1 MSDVTTKTI
10 LEVSGL
16 TVSFERATGSTTV
29 VNDVSFEVLEGETLG
44 IVGESGCGKT
54 VTVLSIL
61 GLLPETGTI
70 DSGKMIFEGRDLAK
84 LSVEEIRN
92 HLPGNLS

>member
-44 IVGESGCGKT
+44 IVGKSDEWNQ
-54 VTVLSIL
+54 
-61 GLLPETGTI
+61 ETRG
-70 DSGKMIFEGRDLAK
+70 AK
-84 LSVEEIRN
+84 LKRPSSNHGLMDEEA
-92 HLPGNLS
+92 